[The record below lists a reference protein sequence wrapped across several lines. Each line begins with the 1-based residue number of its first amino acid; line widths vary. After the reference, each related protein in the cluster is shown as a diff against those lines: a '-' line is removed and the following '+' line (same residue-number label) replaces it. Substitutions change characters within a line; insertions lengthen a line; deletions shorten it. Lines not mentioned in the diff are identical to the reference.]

1 VPKGRGVARLSRTIA
16 HEAPSAVRIGR
27 APSTTHAEITHIG
40 LRLFI
45 DRGFDHVTVDEISAA
60 CGIGRRTF
68 FRYFPS
74 KNDLP
79 WGQFDQMLEGL
90 EAHFRAIDPEVPLAD
105 ALRVAIVAFNH
116 VPDHELAFH
125 RQRMELLL
133 NVPTLVAH
141 STLRYAAWR
150 QVVAEFVAE
159 RTGHLPTDHAPQSL
173 GWICL
178 GIALAAYEQWLRDE
192 TASLADL
199 INEGFATATDTL
211 AVGSP

>member
-1 VPKGRGVARLSRTIA
+1 MSTTTAGEP
-16 HEAPSAVRIGR
+16 PPAVRIGR
-27 APSTTHAEITHIG
+27 APSTTHAEISHTG

-45 DRGFDHVTVDEISAA
+45 DRGFEQVTVDEISAA

-90 EAHFRAIDPEVPLAD
+90 RAHFRDVDPDVPLAD

-150 QVVAEFVAE
+150 QVVADFVAE
-159 RTGHLPTDHAPQSL
+159 RTGHLPSDHTPQTL

-178 GIALAAYEQWLRDE
+178 GISLAAYEQWLRE
-192 TASLADL
+192 EGTSLGEL
-199 INEGFATATDTL
+199 IDEGFMTARDTL
-211 AVGSP
+211 TVGSPLA

>member
-1 VPKGRGVARLSRTIA
+1 MARLSKTIA
-16 HEAPSAVRIGR
+16 GEISSAVRIGR

-45 DRGFDHVTVDEISAA
+45 DRGFDQVTVDEISAA

-79 WGQFDQMLEGL
+79 WGEFDRMLEGL
-90 EAHFRAIDPEVPLAD
+90 RAHFRETGPQVPLAE

-150 QVVAEFVAE
+150 QVVADFVAE
-159 RTGHLPTDHAPQSL
+159 RTGYLPTDHGPQSL

-178 GIALAAYEQWLRDE
+178 GISLAAYEQWLREE

-199 INEGFATATDTL
+199 INEGFATAADTL
-211 AVGSP
+211 AVRSP